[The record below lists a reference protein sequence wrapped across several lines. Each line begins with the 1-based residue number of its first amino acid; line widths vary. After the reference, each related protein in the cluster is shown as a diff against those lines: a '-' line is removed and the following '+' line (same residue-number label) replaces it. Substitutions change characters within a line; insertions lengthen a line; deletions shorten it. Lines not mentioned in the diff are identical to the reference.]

1 LRDKSTVQVPVGC
14 KTMKRVELLAE
25 LDSLTE
31 EQIEA
36 GLAEG
41 IWEEPTRPL
50 VQHYLYQVRQQRME
64 RKVAEQIE
72 IAREVSRSAVDRH
85 RQQRTRRGTRPSA
98 QPRQLSLQGEQCL
111 LQWGPRL
118 LRFLHY
124 TNRQPSPCKL
134 TYPRGPSIQG
144 PLSLLLSPRHL

>member
-1 LRDKSTVQVPVGC
+1 LGC
-14 KTMKRVELLAE
+14 KTMNRGELLAE

-50 VQHYLYQVRQQRME
+50 VQHYLNQVRQQRME

-72 IAREVSRSAVDRH
+72 VAREVSRSAVDRA
-85 RQQRTRRGTRPSA
+85 SA
-98 QPRQLSLQGEQCL
+98 AEDEARDASFRATAAIIIAAGAMFAAMGSALIA
-111 LQWGPRL
+111 
-118 LRFLHY
+118 FLALH
-124 TNRQPSPCKL
+124 K
-134 TYPRGPSIQG
+134 
-144 PLSLLLSPRHL
+144 

>member
-1 LRDKSTVQVPVGC
+1 MGC

-72 IAREVSRSAVDRH
+72 VAREVSRSAVDRASAAEDEA
-85 RQQRTRRGTRPSA
+85 RDASFRATAAIIIAGGAMFAAMGSAAYCVSRTTQIDSRAHVS
-98 QPRQLSLQGEQCL
+98 
-111 LQWGPRL
+111 
-118 LRFLHY
+118 
-124 TNRQPSPCKL
+124 SP
-134 TYPRGPSIQG
+134 IQG
-144 PLSLLLSPRHL
+144 PSSQSLLSLLLSPRHL